1 MTRPRQRRK
10 RALPAAGWVLAAG
23 LAVAAGMLP
32 ASAQRIMQD
41 WHTGLALYGVDPVA
55 YYTDAKPL
63 IGRANLEYSYGG
75 ATWRFRN
82 SGNRAAF
89 TDNPDVYMPRFGGHD
104 PMAVVRGV
112 NMPGHP
118 DFWLISAGGLY
129 LFANEENRGAF
140 AADPHKAIAAA
151 TARWPEVERSP

>member
-1 MTRPRQRRK
+1 MGQDYDATAAATEARVARRRLGAGG
-10 RALPAAGWVLAAG
+10 RACRGGGYAAG
-23 LAVAAGMLP
+23 LGAAHH
-32 ASAQRIMQD
+32 A
-41 WHTGLALYGVDPVA
+41 GLAHRSRPLWDRSGG

-129 LFANEENRGAF
+129 LLSLI
-140 AADPHKAIAAA
+140 HI
-151 TARWPEVERSP
+151 